1 MVVGKAEKQPAV
13 FCLHK
18 RQLAV
23 ENPKT
28 WMLLASILGA
38 SVGIYAVSV
47 AAPLNNYFLFMALF
61 VVIGVGVAN
70 VVLLVLYKVYEWLKQ
85 YYSVVEGIQNPQTV

>member
-1 MVVGKAEKQPAV
+1 LAVEKAEKQPAA

-28 WMLLASILGA
+28 WMLIASILGA
-38 SVGIYAVSV
+38 SAGIYDVSV
-47 AAPLNNYFLFMALF
+47 VAPLNNYFLFMALF

-70 VVLLVLYKVYEWLKQ
+70 VVLFVLYKVYEWLKQ
-85 YYSVVEGIQNPQTV
+85 YYSVVEGTQNPQTV

>member
-1 MVVGKAEKQPAV
+1 M
-13 FCLHK
+13 
-18 RQLAV
+18 

-28 WMLLASILGA
+28 WMLIASILGA
-38 SVGIYAVSV
+38 SAGIYAVSV